1 MLRKKRYLF
10 MLVLSFFIISACGP
24 EVLVI
29 GGIVGSGAGT
39 YYFINGEL
47 VTDYS
52 VPIDKVWS
60 ACEKTIADMRGK
72 EVEPNREIGT
82 GTINAVINDESVKFS
97 VNYKSKDMTTVGIR
111 VGIFGNKLSAQLLHD
126 KVSENIAKK

>member
-1 MLRKKRYLF
+1 
-10 MLVLSFFIISACGP
+10 MLVLSFFIISACGS

-47 VTDYS
+47 ATDYS
-52 VPIDKVWS
+52 APIDKVWS

-82 GTINAVINDESVKFS
+82 GTIKAVINDESVKFS

>member
-1 MLRKKRYLF
+1 

-72 EVEPNREIGT
+72 EVEPKREIGT
-82 GTINAVINDESVKFS
+82 GTIKTVINDESVKFS

>member
-1 MLRKKRYLF
+1 MLL
-10 MLVLSFFIISACGP
+10 LSFFIISACGP

-72 EVEPNREIGT
+72 EVEPKREIGT
-82 GTINAVINDESVKFS
+82 GTIKAVINDESVKFS

-111 VGIFGNKLSAQLLHD
+111 VCIFGNKLSAQLLHD